1 MVLGLYLIR
10 LFDLWMEILDFGIW
24 KILHLIA
31 NKANDEMEFERFDQE
46 NLLFFFFFSFLI
58 GASKRPVM
66 PPLDIWSLLMESL
79 SIYHSSKLSSL
90 KPTSPGRLV
99 DWEKSTTTWW
109 PSIVQ
114 LS

>member
-46 NLLFFFFFSFLI
+46 NLLFFFFFFLFLL
-58 GASKRPVM
+58 GRPK
-66 PPLDIWSLLMESL
+66 D
-79 SIYHSSKLSSL
+79 
-90 KPTSPGRLV
+90 
-99 DWEKSTTTWW
+99 
-109 PSIVQ
+109 Q
-114 LS
+114 